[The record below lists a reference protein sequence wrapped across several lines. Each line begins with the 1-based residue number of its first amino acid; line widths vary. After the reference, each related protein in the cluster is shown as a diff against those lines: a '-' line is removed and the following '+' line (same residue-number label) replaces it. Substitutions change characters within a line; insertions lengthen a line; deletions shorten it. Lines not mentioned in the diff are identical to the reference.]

1 MLYISHIRA
10 AVRLL
15 ACMVWFAVLIPVQA
29 VNLALRLNFARK
41 WPVTVYRVFNRLLGI
56 GLKVAGRPVKQGPV
70 LYVVN
75 HTSYADIAVL
85 GALLEG
91 CFVAKAE
98 VAGWPLFG
106 LCAKISGTVF
116 IDRNPRLAARQSEV
130 LKERLTAGDNLI
142 LFPEGTSS
150 DGNFVLPFRSA
161 LFSAATVR
169 IGGRAVTVQPVSV
182 AYTHLDGIPMGRHLR
197 PFFAWYGDMDMG
209 PHLWQLL
216 GIGRSRVEVRFH
228 DPVSID
234 RFASRKAMSAWCHAT
249 IAAGVARSLTGR
261 DQPPVAAPPEPAGPE
276 AGRAARPDAGSDSG
290 SDAGPDSG
298 PAADPAADGK
308 AAA

>member
-1 MLYISHIRA
+1 MLYISHVRA
-10 AVRLL
+10 TVRLI
-15 ACMVWFAVLIPVQA
+15 ACMAWFAVLIPVQA
-29 VNLALRLNFARK
+29 VNLALGRKFARK
-41 WPVTVYRVFNRLLGI
+41 WPITVYRVFNRLLGI
-56 GLKVAGRPVKQGPV
+56 GLKVAGKPVKKGPV

-75 HTSYADIAVL
+75 HTSYADIPVL
-85 GALLEG
+85 GALLEA

-116 IDRNPRLAARQSEV
+116 VDRNPRLAVRQSEL
-130 LKERLTAGDNLI
+130 LKQRLTAGDSLV

-161 LFSAATVR
+161 LFSAAAIR
-169 IGGRAVTVQPVSV
+169 IGDRPVVVQPVSV

-197 PFFAWYGDMDMG
+197 PFFAWYGDMEMAG
-209 PHLWQLL
+209 HLWQLL

-228 DPVSID
+228 DPVNID
-234 RFASRKAMSAWCHAT
+234 RFASRKDLSAWCHAV

-261 DQPPVAAPPEPAGPE
+261 DQPVGVGPPLPAVRTDAGGAAP
-276 AGRAARPDAGSDSG
+276 S
-290 SDAGPDSG
+290 AGPDR
-298 PAADPAADGK
+298 AGK

>member
-29 VNLALRLNFARK
+29 VNLALRLPFARK

-56 GLKVAGRPVKQGPV
+56 GLKVAGKPVKQGPV

-98 VAGWPLFG
+98 VADWPLFG

-116 IDRNPRLAARQSEV
+116 IDRNPRLAVRQSEV

-161 LFSAATVR
+161 LFSAATIR

-182 AYTHLDGIPMGRHLR
+182 AYTQLDGIPMGRHLR
-197 PFFAWYGDMDMG
+197 PFFAWYGDMEMA

-216 GIGRSRVEVRFH
+216 GIGRSGVEVRFH

-234 RFASRKAMSAWCHAT
+234 RFASRKALSAWCHAT

-261 DQPPVAAPPEPAGPE
+261 DQPPVAAPPAPAGQ
-276 AGRAARPDAGSDSG
+276 AARPDADP
-290 SDAGPDSG
+290 DAGP
-298 PAADPAADGK
+298 ATAGK

>member
-1 MLYISHIRA
+1 MLKVGGGMLYISHIRA

-15 ACMVWFAVLIPVQA
+15 ACMAWFAVLIPVQA
-29 VNLALRLNFARK
+29 VNLALRLPFARK
-41 WPVTVYRVFNRLLGI
+41 WPVTAYRVFNGLLGI
-56 GLKVAGRPVKQGPV
+56 RLSVAGKPSKQRPV

-75 HTSYADIAVL
+75 HTSYADIPVL
-85 GALLEG
+85 GALLEA

-98 VAGWPLFG
+98 VAGWPVFG

-116 IDRNPRLAARQSEV
+116 VDRNPRLAVRQAEL
-130 LKERLTAGDNLI
+130 LKERLTAGDNLV

-161 LFSAATVR
+161 LFSAAAIR
-169 IGGRAVTVQPVSV
+169 IGDEPVTVQPVSV

-197 PFFAWYGDMDMG
+197 PFFAWYGDMELAG
-209 PHLWQLL
+209 HLWQLL

-228 DPVSID
+228 DPVNID
-234 RFASRKAMSAWCHAT
+234 RFASRKELSAWCHAV

-261 DQPPVAAPPEPAGPE
+261 DQPAGVVQPAQRGRDAAPP
-276 AGRAARPDAGSDSG
+276 AGRDRA
-290 SDAGPDSG
+290 
-298 PAADPAADGK
+298 GK

>member
-1 MLYISHIRA
+1 MLYISHVRA
-10 AVRLL
+10 TVRLV
-15 ACMVWFAVLIPVQA
+15 ACMAWFAVLIPVQA
-29 VNLALRLNFARK
+29 INLILGRRFARK
-41 WPVTVYRVFNRLLGI
+41 WPITVYRVFNRLLGI
-56 GLKVAGRPVKQGPV
+56 GLKVSGDPVKKGPV

-75 HTSYADIAVL
+75 HTSYADIPVL
-85 GALLEG
+85 GALLEA

-116 IDRNPRLAARQSEV
+116 VDRNPRLAVRQSEL
-130 LKERLTAGDNLI
+130 LKQRLTAGDSLV

-161 LFSAATVR
+161 LFSAAAIR
-169 IGGRAVTVQPVSV
+169 IGDRPVVVQPVSV

-197 PFFAWYGDMDMG
+197 PFFAWYGDMEMA

-228 DPVSID
+228 DPVSLD
-234 RFASRKAMSAWCHAT
+234 RFASRKDLSAWCHAVV
-249 IAAGVARSLTGR
+249 AAGVARSLTGR
-261 DQPPVAAPPEPAGPE
+261 DQPVGVGPPPPAVRTDAGEAAPP
-276 AGRAARPDAGSDSG
+276 
-290 SDAGPDSG
+290 AGPDR
-298 PAADPAADGK
+298 AGK

>member
-1 MLYISHIRA
+1 MLYISHVRA
-10 AVRLL
+10 TVRLI
-15 ACMVWFAVLIPVQA
+15 ACMAWFAVLIPVQA
-29 VNLALRLNFARK
+29 VNLALGRKFARK
-41 WPVTVYRVFNRLLGI
+41 WPITVYRVFNRLLGI
-56 GLKVAGRPVKQGPV
+56 GLKVSGKPVKKGPV

-75 HTSYADIAVL
+75 HTSYADIPVL
-85 GALLEG
+85 GALLEA

-116 IDRNPRLAARQSEV
+116 VDRNPRLAVRQSEL
-130 LKERLTAGDNLI
+130 LKQRLTAGDSLV

-161 LFSAATVR
+161 LFSAAAIR
-169 IGGRAVTVQPVSV
+169 IGDKPVVVQPVSV

-197 PFFAWYGDMDMG
+197 PFFAWYGDMEMAG
-209 PHLWQLL
+209 HLWQLL

-228 DPVSID
+228 DPVNID
-234 RFASRKAMSAWCHAT
+234 RFASRKDLSAWCHAV

-261 DQPPVAAPPEPAGPE
+261 DQPVGVGRPLPAVRTDAGEAAP
-276 AGRAARPDAGSDSG
+276 S
-290 SDAGPDSG
+290 AGPDR
-298 PAADPAADGK
+298 AGK

>member
-1 MLYISHIRA
+1 MLYISHVRA
-10 AVRLL
+10 TVRLI
-15 ACMVWFAVLIPVQA
+15 ACMAWFAVLIPVQA
-29 VNLALRLNFARK
+29 VNLALRLKFARK
-41 WPVTVYRVFNRLLGI
+41 WPVSVYRVFNGLLGI
-56 GLKVAGRPVKQGPV
+56 RLSVAGKPVRQRPV
-70 LYVVN
+70 LFVVN
-75 HTSYADIAVL
+75 HTSYADIPVL
-85 GALLEG
+85 GALLEA

-98 VAGWPLFG
+98 VAKWPVFG

-116 IDRNPRLAARQSEV
+116 VDRNPRLAVRQSEL
-130 LKERLTAGDNLI
+130 LKQRLTAGDSLI

-161 LFSAATVR
+161 LFSAAAIR
-169 IGGRAVTVQPVSV
+169 IGEEPVVVQPVSV

-197 PFFAWYGDMDMG
+197 PFFAWYGDMDLG

-234 RFASRKAMSAWCHAT
+234 RFASRKELSAWCHAV

-261 DQPPVAAPPEPAGPE
+261 DQPPVAAPPAPAGQT
-276 AGRAARPDAGSDSG
+276 AR

-298 PAADPAADGK
+298 PDTDPGDAGK

>member
-1 MLYISHIRA
+1 MLYISHVRA
-10 AVRLL
+10 TVRLV
-15 ACMVWFAVLIPVQA
+15 ACMAWFAVLIPVQA
-29 VNLALRLNFARK
+29 VNLALGRKFARK

-56 GLKVAGRPVKQGPV
+56 GLKVAGKPVKKGPV

-75 HTSYADIAVL
+75 HTSYADIPVL
-85 GALLEG
+85 GALLEA

-116 IDRNPRLAARQSEV
+116 VDRNPRLAVRQSEL
-130 LKERLTAGDNLI
+130 LKQRLTAGDSLV

-161 LFSAATVR
+161 LFSAAAIR
-169 IGGRAVTVQPVSV
+169 IGDRPVVVQPVSV

-197 PFFAWYGDMDMG
+197 PFFAWYGDMEMAG
-209 PHLWQLL
+209 HLWQLL

-228 DPVSID
+228 DPVNID
-234 RFASRKAMSAWCHAT
+234 RFASRKDLSAWCHAVV
-249 IAAGVARSLTGR
+249 AAGVARSLTGR
-261 DQPPVAAPPEPAGPE
+261 DQPVGVGPPAAAVRTDAGEAAPP
-276 AGRAARPDAGSDSG
+276 
-290 SDAGPDSG
+290 AGPDR
-298 PAADPAADGK
+298 AGK

>member
-1 MLYISHIRA
+1 MLYISHVRA
-10 AVRLL
+10 TVRLV
-15 ACMVWFAVLIPVQA
+15 ACMAWFAVLIPVQA
-29 VNLALRLNFARK
+29 VNLALGRKFARK
-41 WPVTVYRVFNRLLGI
+41 WPITVYRVFNRLLGI
-56 GLKVAGRPVKQGPV
+56 GLKVSGKPVKKGPV

-75 HTSYADIAVL
+75 HTSYADIPVL
-85 GALLEG
+85 GALLEA

-116 IDRNPRLAARQSEV
+116 VDRNPRLAVRQSEL
-130 LKERLTAGDNLI
+130 LKQRLTAGDSLV

-161 LFSAATVR
+161 LFSAAAIR
-169 IGGRAVTVQPVSV
+169 IGDRPVVVQPVSV

-197 PFFAWYGDMDMG
+197 PFFAWYGDMEMAG
-209 PHLWQLL
+209 HLWQLL

-228 DPVSID
+228 DPVNID
-234 RFASRKAMSAWCHAT
+234 RFASRKDLSAWCHAVV
-249 IAAGVARSLTGR
+249 AAGVARSLTGR
-261 DQPPVAAPPEPAGPE
+261 DQPVGAGLPPPAVL
-276 AGRAARPDAGSDSG
+276 ADSG
-290 SDAGPDSG
+290 ETAPSAGPDR
-298 PAADPAADGK
+298 AGK

>member
-1 MLYISHIRA
+1 MLYISHVRA
-10 AVRLL
+10 TVRLI
-15 ACMVWFAVLIPVQA
+15 ACMAWFAVLIPVQA
-29 VNLALRLNFARK
+29 VNLALGRRFARK

-56 GLKVAGRPVKQGPV
+56 GLKVAGKPVKKGPV

-75 HTSYADIAVL
+75 HTSYADIPVL
-85 GALLEG
+85 GALLEA

-116 IDRNPRLAARQSEV
+116 VDRNPRLAVRQSEL
-130 LKERLTAGDNLI
+130 LKQRLIAGDSLV

-161 LFSAATVR
+161 LFSAAAIR
-169 IGGRAVTVQPVSV
+169 IGDKPVVVQPVSV

-197 PFFAWYGDMDMG
+197 PFFAWYGDMEMAG
-209 PHLWQLL
+209 HLWQLL

-228 DPVSID
+228 DPVNID
-234 RFASRKAMSAWCHAT
+234 RFASRKDLSAWCHAVV
-249 IAAGVARSLTGR
+249 AAGVARSLTGR
-261 DQPPVAAPPEPAGPE
+261 DQPVGVGPPAAVRTDAGEAAP
-276 AGRAARPDAGSDSG
+276 S
-290 SDAGPDSG
+290 AGPDR
-298 PAADPAADGK
+298 AGK

>member
-10 AVRLL
+10 AVRLF
-15 ACMVWFAVLIPVQA
+15 ACMAWFAVLIPVQA
-29 VNLALRLNFARK
+29 VNLALRLPFARK

-56 GLKVAGRPVKQGPV
+56 GLKVAGKPVKKGPV

-75 HTSYADIAVL
+75 HTSYADIPVL
-85 GALLEG
+85 GALLEA

-98 VAGWPLFG
+98 VAGWPVFG

-116 IDRNPRLAARQSEV
+116 VDRNPRLAVRQAEL
-130 LKERLTAGDNLI
+130 LKERLTAGDSLV

-161 LFSAATVR
+161 LLSAAAIRV
-169 IGGRAVTVQPVSV
+169 GGNPVVVQPVSV

-197 PFFAWYGDMDMG
+197 PFFAWYGDMELAG
-209 PHLWQLL
+209 HLWQLL

-228 DPVSID
+228 DPVSLD
-234 RFASRKAMSAWCHAT
+234 RFVSRKELSAWCHAT

-261 DQPPVAAPPEPAGPE
+261 DQPVDVAPPPAV
-276 AGRAARPDAGSDSG
+276 RTDAGEDRDVG
-290 SDAGPDSG
+290 TAHLARN
-298 PAADPAADGK
+298 PAA
-308 AAA
+308 